1 MSSFS
6 QKHTKITNLYLF
18 GKGMEDLKPRIR
30 KSASGKRAVLVIPSL
45 ATEFTAE
52 ENRPVFKN
60 MLKQLSSVSYL
71 YKIIFGLDGATDN
84 EALKLA
90 GLIKEYG
97 IKNYLIQH
105 NEGEAFKALYGKLN
119 DAGFS
124 LEQPGKGKNM
134 FMSFGVAQSL
144 GAQCVGVIDADIKT
158 FHRRQLDRMFYPVIV
173 LDYDF
178 AKAFYLRIGNGH
190 MYGRVKRLL
199 LDPLLL
205 ALKRKFSDSGEDKFL
220 RLVDYLLAFNYQL
233 SGEVVFDI
241 SLLKR
246 MHFAT
251 NWGVEIFTLI
261 EVYRRANNVCQVQFS
276 SEPFDH
282 KHQPISPSDSERG
295 LYKMA
300 TDIVATIFSS
310 LVIEE
315 GLEISD
321 YFIQDLTITYLNV
334 ANELIKKYADNS
346 DFSSLQYDR
355 NAEEAMVRGIFKDA
369 ILDAGDYLTS
379 PYRLTERFLRL
390 IVSDKRFH
398 KYIDAGLDKD
408 LLAYEKKDR
417 RQLFEVPQ
425 TVSWEQ
431 IIMKLPGILGEIK
444 TVAKKEQSKYAALT
458 NS

>member
-30 KSASGKRAVLVIPSL
+30 KHATGKRAVLVIPSL
-45 ATEFTAE
+45 ATEFTEE
-52 ENRPVFKN
+52 ENRPVFEN
-60 MLKQLSSVSYL
+60 ILKQLSSVSYL
-71 YKIIFGLDGATDN
+71 YKIIFGLDGASDA
-84 EALKLA
+84 EALELA
-90 GLIKEYG
+90 GLIRSHG
-97 IKNYLIQH
+97 IKNYIIQH
-105 NEGEAFKALYGKLN
+105 NQGTAFKEMYRKLN
-119 DAGFS
+119 DAGFA

-134 FMSFGVAQSL
+134 FMSFGVAQAL
-144 GAQCVGVIDADIKT
+144 GAQCIGVIDADIKT

-178 AKAFYLRIGNGH
+178 AKAFYLRIGNRH

-205 ALKRKFSDSGEDKFL
+205 ALKRKFADSGEDKFL
-220 RLVDYLLAFNYQL
+220 RLIDYLLAFNYQL

-261 EVYRRANNVCQVQFS
+261 EVYRKANNVCQVQFS
-276 SEPFDH
+276 PEPFDH
-282 KHQPISPSDSERG
+282 KHQSAAPGDRERG

-300 TDIVATIFSS
+300 IDIVTTIFSS

-334 ANELIKKYADNS
+334 ATELVKKYADNS
-346 DFSSLQYDR
+346 NFASLSYDR

-369 ILDAGDYLTS
+369 ILDAGDDLTS

-398 KYIDAGLDKD
+398 KYIDAGLDQD
-408 LLAYEKKDR
+408 LMAYEKTYR

-431 IIMKLPGILGEIK
+431 IIMKLPGILNEIRA
-444 TVAKKEQSKYAALT
+444 VVKEEQTQYASP
-458 NS
+458 NYF

>member
-1 MSSFS
+1 M
-6 QKHTKITNLYLF
+6 
-18 GKGMEDLKPRIR
+18 R
-30 KSASGKRAVLVIPSL
+30 KKASGKRSVLVIPSL
-45 ATEFTAE
+45 ATEFTEA
-52 ENRPVFKN
+52 ENRPVFEN
-60 MLKQLSSVSYL
+60 ILKQLSSVSYL
-71 YKIIFGLDGATDN
+71 YKIVFGLDAATDD
-84 EALKLA
+84 EAHELA
-90 GLIKEYG
+90 GLIKSYG
-97 IKNYLIQH
+97 IKNYIIQH
-105 NEGEAFKALYGKLN
+105 NEGAAFKALYKKLN
-119 DAGFS
+119 DAGFA

-134 FMSFGVAQSL
+134 FMSFGLAQAL
-144 GAQCVGVIDADIKT
+144 GARCVGLIDADIKT

-190 MYGRVKRLL
+190 IYGRVKRLL

-205 ALKRKFSDSGEDKFL
+205 AFKRKFADSGDDKFL
-220 RLVDYLLAFNYQL
+220 KLIDYLLAFNYQL
-233 SGEVVFDI
+233 SGEVVFDT
-241 SLLKR
+241 SLLRR

-261 EVYRRANNVCQVQFS
+261 EVYRKANNICQVQFS
-276 SEPFDH
+276 MEPFDH
-282 KHQPISPSDSERG
+282 KHQPVSPDDKERG

-300 TDIVATIFSS
+300 IDIVTTIFSS

-346 DFSSLQYDR
+346 NFSSLTYDR

-379 PYRLTERFLRL
+379 PYRLTERFLRM

-398 KYIDAGLDKD
+398 KYIDDGLDKD

-444 TVAKKEQSKYAALT
+444 TAAKKEQLKYSSEPI

>member
-1 MSSFS
+1 MSNFS

-18 GKGMEDLKPRIR
+18 GKGMEDLKPRLR
-30 KSASGKRAVLVIPSL
+30 KHSADKRAVLVIPSL
-45 ATEFTAE
+45 ATEFTEE
-52 ENRPVFKN
+52 ENKPVFQN
-60 MLKQLSSVSYL
+60 ILKQLSSVSYL
-71 YKIIFGLDGATDN
+71 YKIIFGLDGATND
-84 EALKLA
+84 EAVELSRLVTS
-90 GLIKEYG
+90 YG
-97 IKNYLIQH
+97 IKNYIIQH
-105 NEGEAFKALYGKLN
+105 NEGSAFKAVYKKLN
-119 DAGFS
+119 DAGFA

-205 ALKRKFSDSGEDKFL
+205 ALKRKFSDSGDDKFL

-233 SGEVVFDI
+233 SGEVVFDM

-261 EVYRRANNVCQVQFS
+261 EVYRKANNVCQVQFS
-276 SEPFDH
+276 NEPFDH
-282 KHQPISPSDSERG
+282 KHQPASSGDRGKG

-300 TDIVATIFSS
+300 IDIVTTIFSS

-346 DFSSLQYDR
+346 NFTSLAYDR
-355 NAEEAMVRGIFKDA
+355 NAEEAMVRGIFKNA
-369 ILDAGDYLTS
+369 ILDAGDDLTS

-390 IVSDKRFH
+390 IISDKRFH
-398 KYIDAGLDKD
+398 KYIDAGLDRD
-408 LLAYEKKDR
+408 LLDYEQKYR

-431 IIMKLPGILGEIK
+431 IIMKLPGILNEIRA
-444 TVAKKEQSKYAALT
+444 VVKKEQLKYAG
-458 NS
+458 